1 MAPWSRF
8 PNDTL
13 GTVLFSRAAEGRFQI
28 TLNKGDRVRCHAK
41 KDGWYLVELERT
53 TTTTTIADTSSLTSV
68 MNENHSSSSGKISPP
83 TTNGNNTSSSS
94 NSSTTTT
101 TTTNSV
107 NSSSNGVNSPRSI
120 VRIRASKFGGSSG
133 NLNNNTD
140 SSSSTTTSPRVS
152 PRTTTITS
160 SNNSTTSSTTTI
172 TSHGTS
178 SATSNVSAS
187 FIKNN
192 SNNVSQNGTN
202 SVVAA
207 VNRQQH
213 HEPHVGIYPGSFIKL
228 DSDTST
234 STSNVKSRK
243 LPTFQQAVEFSESPL
258 AREILQVIREWSSEL
273 IKLRN
278 ENMMEEYHAVKRQ
291 MAILVGLRKKIT
303 DYNFQ
308 KDADEQQKEEI
319 NQRVIKVIEEGS
331 RKLNLDLIVRVNDGP
346 QKGQRANESNTAV
359 IDLFNQYSE
368 VQEKEDQSKRN
379 RKVREEMKQLRSQH
393 DSSNPSNKNLI
404 QQEEQFKKKENELI
418 LKIDENFPVTDALQ
432 RVRMRHELPRGNVQ
446 LLVNVEAC
454 MFTFGEEAELYFSVY
469 NYTEKRYITE
479 DFAFTVTSLGMPRDT
494 RLITNCKALF
504 TDIPESQYLQELY
517 LVVKIYRKGKMLFDM
532 KANTKKQLPTAT
544 MQNFLQQGQGVNP
557 NIDDI
562 EEEPSYRRPFCGT
575 LMPITPEVIS
585 EHMMNE
591 KDFQPGTLI
600 LYTTPKEELFAKL
613 PDIIIDGGG
622 PLERI
627 PQDKA
632 IGVGISL
639 KLFNKPIS
647 KVLEENKETL
657 SPTTQVA
664 LTKCIDLTIPF
675 HPKEE
680 RNDLYITM
688 MRGKFTETRNIKLL
702 AKIYSNSVKQSL
714 PCIDRYSCLYKTPFT
729 HYHSSI
735 LYHVPNPTWNDT
747 MKISLTP
754 DQILNSVL
762 VIILSNCTAKK
773 KQLTEKFGVAFMSI
787 KDDIGIVTKGENDT
801 GVVHLPVYKYVKDM
815 EKTIMDYVSSP
826 SKLISTKDVI
836 AVRVKLSSTIMS
848 QDPTLDTFIRWETKQ
863 YPARL
868 ILDNFD
874 KLPLSTVAPYC
885 KVVCNT
891 LFDIL
896 SRKKDEETSR
906 AVFNTVLS
914 LANKLRLPENEKYLD
929 MFKDYITDCFE
940 HSDPTIHKC
949 FLECLST
956 NLDSLQDMK
965 ESEQESGEQSSI
977 TLLKE
982 TLIGFPLV
990 LLFLTKNRRNYE
1002 NEKLKGGMTNDEYF
1016 KSVKEVFEKISKV
1029 ISVTSS
1035 QKLFDAQDTVLK
1047 MLSPFFFHVTEEFP
1061 SCKRKDIAALIKD
1074 FIEAIPNTGRLA
1086 TVEGKL
1092 GLVRQC
1098 CSSELMKSRETRATI
1113 LPMILNQVEKQRVV
1127 SNSLS
1132 RRVCSGI
1139 LADALATIQRA
1150 LIQRVEGYS
1159 DVKKDIYL
1167 FLSKLPYIRVIFN
1180 ELTRESQEAEQR
1192 ISRFGKRDD
1201 LESFQ
1206 EQREYERIQQTRAQ
1220 LFSVVLCILY
1230 LTDFDMINDY
1240 FQRDFT
1246 EEEKLLIQQYK
1257 DEEIQELT
1265 QDKTQGGLMKKRVLP
1280 TKDDPSAKVRTKRVL
1295 DIFELIESMIDDPP
1309 IPEYWIAFN
1318 VFSFHTSMKT
1328 IQIFSE
1334 YLQKHH
1340 VKSFDSKLW
1349 NRLFDLYYRFALCP
1363 RLQIEKFSLSKQT
1376 KFNLHGDLRVDCVML
1391 FRKIFESLSQ
1401 DHQYY
1406 FVPDLIDRVLRL
1418 AASIPKQEI
1427 YIQTLNIYYNILK
1440 LEFQSEK
1447 SLKHTQGLTAVVFDE
1462 FIVND
1467 KLVDDKF
1474 KEFFVEV
1481 LDERFDKDEL
1491 LKTEGKQ
1498 FMNQTKRFMELV
1510 ASVKRFTD
1518 DQEDQKTS
1526 ALLRVMQYVA
1536 TTQQEEIYFKYIH
1549 MLAKIHENN
1558 SNFVEAGM
1566 ALLKHAEKLS
1576 FLLNANTLQ
1585 NKVLPALS
1593 AEYPEEFEFRR
1604 KEKLYLQA
1612 MKYFDLGKD
1621 WERAIKLSREL
1632 APIYESKTFEYKK
1645 LSDLMRSQGEWFQ
1658 KIFEQKRFFASY
1670 FFVGY
1675 YGKGFEPYGLQN
1687 KEYIY
1692 RGNEAERLV
1701 DFTDRITKRFPNA
1714 ELIKPLEDA
1723 PEEKKQ
1729 AEGQYIRII
1738 TVYPSSYKDVETK
1751 CTSVAR
1757 EMNVSKNITSYES
1770 FNDIRIFKLGKT
1782 YRGHPDDK
1790 KMNEIRD
1797 LYTEFTFFIIDSNKE
1812 SVNDQLRRSFIKPIS
1827 QLNDDIHHDKDLNV
1841 EIVMTG
1847 DSFPTVVRRKPIIS
1861 RKQVILNPIENA
1873 IKNIEDKN
1881 VDLNELVLNHMVDTK
1896 PDTKQLS
1903 MSLNGTI
1910 DAAVHGGI
1918 NKYISAFFVEDWIK
1932 ENPDQLP
1939 NVKRLQKA
1947 LGDQLQV
1954 LERGLEMYRKFGS
1967 AQTKAHVD
1975 HLSVM
1980 HNNMK
1985 EQLAEI
1991 LSFDFKS
1998 YLGAEKRKSVVR

>member
-1 MAPWSRF
+1 MIELVFLSI
-8 PNDTL
+8 NQHT
-13 GTVLFSRAAEGRFQI
+13 TFSYSLCF
-28 TLNKGDRVRCHAK
+28 
-41 KDGWYLVELERT
+41 YLST
-53 TTTTTIADTSSLTSV
+53 HNIFGFKTFI
-68 MNENHSSSSGKISPP
+68 NIIKI
-83 TTNGNNTSSSS
+83 
-94 NSSTTTT
+94 
-101 TTTNSV
+101 
-107 NSSSNGVNSPRSI
+107 I
-120 VRIRASKFGGSSG
+120 
-133 NLNNNTD
+133 D
-140 SSSSTTTSPRVS
+140 S
-152 PRTTTITS
+152 
-160 SNNSTTSSTTTI
+160 
-172 TSHGTS
+172 
-178 SATSNVSAS
+178 
-187 FIKNN
+187 
-192 SNNVSQNGTN
+192 
-202 SVVAA
+202 
-207 VNRQQH
+207 
-213 HEPHVGIYPGSFIKL
+213 E
-228 DSDTST
+228 TST
-234 STSNVKSRK
+234 VTSNVKSRK

-278 ENMMEEYHAVKRQ
+278 ENLMEEYHAVKRQ

-331 RKLNLDLIVRVNDGP
+331 RKLNLDLIVRVNDGH

-368 VQEKEDQSKRN
+368 VQEKEDLSKRN
-379 RKVREEMKQLRSQH
+379 RKIREEMKQLRSQH
-393 DSSNPSNKNLI
+393 HSSNPSNKNVL

-418 LKIDENFPVTDALQ
+418 LKIDENFPVTDLLQ

-446 LLVNVEAC
+446 LLLNVEAC
-454 MFTFGEEAELYFSVY
+454 MFTFGEEAELFFSVY

-479 DFAFTVTSLGMPRDT
+479 DYAFTVTSLGMPRDI

-517 LVVKIYRKGKMLFDM
+517 LVVKIYRKGKMLLDL

-544 MQNFLQQGQGVNP
+544 MQNFLQQGVNP
-557 NIDDI
+557 NMDDV
-562 EEEPSYRRPFCGT
+562 EEETSYRRPFCGT

-585 EHMMNE
+585 EHLMNE
-591 KDFQPGTLI
+591 KEFQPGTLI

-639 KLFNKPIS
+639 KLFNKTLS

-657 SPTTQVA
+657 CPTTQAA
-664 LTKCIDLTIPF
+664 LTKCFDLTIPF

-714 PCIDRYSCLYKTPFT
+714 PCIDRYTCLYKTPFT

-735 LYHVPNPTWNDT
+735 LYHVPNPTWNET

-773 KQLTEKFGVAFMSI
+773 KQLTEKFGVAFMNI

-815 EKTIMDYVSSP
+815 EKTIMDYVGSP
-826 SKLISTKDVI
+826 SKLTPTKDYI

-896 SRKKDEETSR
+896 SRKKDDETSR

-914 LANKLRLPENEKYLD
+914 LANKLRLPENQIYLD
-929 MFKDYITDCFE
+929 MFKDYINDCFE
-940 HSDPTIHKC
+940 HSDPAIHKC

-956 NLDSLQDMK
+956 NLDSLDEIKEAEQDTGV
-965 ESEQESGEQSSI
+965 QEKSTV

-990 LLFLTKNRRNYE
+990 LLFITKNRRNYE
-1002 NEKLKGGMTNDEYF
+1002 NEKLKGGMSNDEYF
-1016 KSVKEVFEKISKV
+1016 KNVKEVFEKISKA

-1047 MLSPFFFHVTEEFP
+1047 MLSPFFFRVTEEFP
-1061 SCKRKDIAALIKD
+1061 SSKKKEIAALIKD
-1074 FIEAIPNTGRLA
+1074 FIETIPNTGRLA

-1113 LPMILNQVEKQRVV
+1113 LPMILNQVEKQSVV

-1150 LIQRVEGYS
+1150 LIQRVEGYG

-1167 FLSKLPYIRVIFN
+1167 FLSKLPTIRIIFN
-1180 ELTRESQEAEQR
+1180 ELTRESREAEQR

-1230 LTDFDMINDY
+1230 LTDFDMINEY
-1240 FQRDFT
+1240 FQRDFS
-1246 EEEKLLIQQYK
+1246 EDEKLLIQQFK
-1257 DEEIQELT
+1257 GEEIHELT
-1265 QDKTQGGLMKKRVLP
+1265 QDKTQGGLLKKRVLP
-1280 TKDDPSAKVRTKRVL
+1280 TKDEPSSKVRVKRVL

-1318 VFSFHTSMKT
+1318 VFSFHTSMRT

-1340 VKSFDSKLW
+1340 VKSFDPKLW

-1376 KFNLHGDLRVDCVML
+1376 KFNLHGDLRVDCVIL
-1391 FRKIFESLSQ
+1391 FRKIFESLTQ
-1401 DHQYY
+1401 EHQYY

-1427 YIQTLNIYYNILK
+1427 YVQTLNIYYNILK
-1440 LEFQSEK
+1440 LEFQSET

-1481 LDERFDKDEL
+1481 LDERFEKDEL

-1536 TTQQEEIYFKYIH
+1536 STQQEEIYFKYIH

-1576 FLLNANTLQ
+1576 FLVNQNSTLSPSASQLQ
-1585 NKVLPALS
+1585 NKLLPALS

-1612 MKYFDLGKD
+1612 MKYFDAGKD

-1632 APIYESKTFEYKK
+1632 SPIYETKTFEYKK
-1645 LSDLMRSQGEWFQ
+1645 LADLLRSQGEWFQ

-1675 YGKGFEPYGLQN
+1675 YGKGFQPYGLQN

-1714 ELIKPLEDA
+1714 ELIKALEDA

-1738 TVYPSSYKDVETK
+1738 TVYPSSYKEVETK

-1770 FNDIRIFKLGKT
+1770 FNDVRIFKLGKT

-1812 SVNDQLRRSFIKPIS
+1812 IVNDQLRRSFIKPMP
-1827 QLNDDIHHDKDLNV
+1827 QHHDDVHHDKELNV

-1861 RKQVILNPIENA
+1861 RKQIVLNPIENA

-1881 VDLNELVLNHMVDTK
+1881 LDLNELVLNHMVDTK

-1975 HLSVM
+1975 HLCVM

-1991 LSFDFKS
+1991 LSFDFKQFLS
-1998 YLGAEKRKSVVR
+1998 AEQRKSVH